1 MRLMRANKI
10 LNELIRVKDA
20 LSKAL
25 ETFSAGPPGTIKS
38 KTTAS
43 ELGIK

>member
-1 MRLMRANKI
+1 MRLMRANKV
-10 LNELIRVKDA
+10 LNELIKAKDA

-25 ETFSAGPPGTIKS
+25 ETFSADPSGTIKS